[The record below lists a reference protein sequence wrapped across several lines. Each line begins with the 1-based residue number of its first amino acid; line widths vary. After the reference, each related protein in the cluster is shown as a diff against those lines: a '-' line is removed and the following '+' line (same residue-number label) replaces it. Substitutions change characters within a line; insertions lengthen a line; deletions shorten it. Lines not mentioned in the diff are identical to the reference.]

1 MKITSVILAAG
12 QGTRMKSDLPKV
24 LHPVCGK
31 PMVWH
36 ALQAARAVS
45 EETPVMIIGHGADQ
59 VRFVELVQRFL
70 NFFTSPSHTSGGA

>member
-12 QGTRMKSDLPKV
+12 QGTRMKSNLPKV

-36 ALQAARAVS
+36 ALQAARVVS
-45 EETPVMIIGHGADQ
+45 EETPVMIVGHGAERVICKEDY
-59 VRFVELVQRFL
+59 
-70 NFFTSPSHTSGGA
+70 